1 MNASYMKKSI
11 IFFFLIPLGLFF
23 SSFYPNGL
31 SPVQAKNN
39 SFDKLTTGSFD
50 RPATN
55 PKILKL
61 FDDLQDVIISVSNT
75 IKPAVVHVEVVQKS
89 GEFKYKSL
97 ASGLIVDQRGYILTN
112 EHVVDK
118 AQSITVTLPSKIEYP
133 AEIIGTDKQT
143 DLALI
148 QIKTEESLFVAKLGN
163 SDQVKVGEWVIAVG
177 NPYGFD
183 RTVSFGIVSGKG
195 RVMPNLPLETQLIND
210 FIQTD
215 AAIDPGS
222 SGGPLVDLKGEVI
235 GINSIGFG
243 RGQGF
248 TIPINTAN
256 EVKNKLLTTGTID
269 RGWIGIGIQPL
280 SRDYAKYYNKPD
292 LEGVLI
298 SDVLPDSPAEK
309 AGLLP
314 GDVIIEYMGE
324 KVSAE
329 KEEDLN
335 KFQFLI
341 SQSKVGESAQIKV
354 VRYGIVV
361 NMEVEV
367 ARQPK
372 VKADEYETKFG
383 FTVKEI
389 TDAIY
394 REYMLDDKEGVLVSF
409 VEVGG
414 VASTAQLEE
423 GDIVKKVEK
432 IEIKNLDDFK
442 KSLDQVKDEKQIMLT
457 VKRGKTQ
464 RFVLFSPEE
473 QAKISPEEEK
483 NEKTE

>member
-1 MNASYMKKSI
+1 MKK
-11 IFFFLIPLGLFF
+11 LISLFSLIALGLFF
-23 SSFYPNGL
+23 FGFNPSRL
-31 SPVQAKNN
+31 SGVQAKNN
-39 SFDKLTTGSFD
+39 TFDQPT
-50 RPATN
+50 TN

-75 IKPAVVHVEVVQKS
+75 IKPAVVHIEVVQKS
-89 GEFKYKSL
+89 GQFKYKSL
-97 ASGLIVDQRGYILTN
+97 ASGLIVDERGYILTN
-112 EHVVDK
+112 DHVVDK
-118 AQSITVTLPSKIEYP
+118 AQSITVTLASKIEYP

-143 DLALI
+143 DLAVI
-148 QIKTEESLFVAKLGN
+148 QIKTQESLFVAKLGN
-163 SDQVKVGEWVIAVG
+163 SDEVKVGEWVIAVG

-195 RVMPNLPLETQLIND
+195 RVFPNLPLETQLIND

-222 SGGPLVDLKGEVI
+222 SGGPLVNLKGEVI

-269 RGWIGIGIQPL
+269 RGWIGIVIQPL

-292 LEGVLI
+292 LEGILI
-298 SDVLPDSPAEK
+298 GDVIPDSPAEK

-314 GDVIIEYMGE
+314 GDIIVEYMGE
-324 KVSAE
+324 KASAE

-341 SQSKVGESAQIKV
+341 SQSKVGEPVQIRI
-354 VRYGIVV
+354 VRYGVAV
-361 NMEVEV
+361 NMTVEV

-372 VKADEYETKFG
+372 VKADEYETSFG

-394 REYMLDDKEGVLVSF
+394 REYMLEDKEGVLVSY

-414 VASTAQLEE
+414 AASTAQLEE
-423 GDIVKKVEK
+423 DDIIIKVEK
-432 IEIKNLDDFK
+432 LEIKNLDDFK
-442 KSLDQVKDEKQIMLT
+442 KSLEQVKNEKQIMLT
-457 VKRGKTQ
+457 VKRGKNKQ
-464 RFVLFSPEE
+464 FVLLL
-473 QAKISPEEEK
+473 PEEEK
-483 NEKTE
+483 KEKTE

>member
-1 MNASYMKKSI
+1 MNVSQMKK
-11 IFFFLIPLGLFF
+11 LISLFSLIALGLFF
-23 SSFYPNGL
+23 FGFNTPGL
-31 SPVQAKNN
+31 SGVQAKNN
-39 SFDKLTTGSFD
+39 SSDQLI
-50 RPATN
+50 TN

-75 IKPAVVHVEVVQKS
+75 IKPAVVHIEVVQKS
-89 GEFKYKSL
+89 GQFKYKSL
-97 ASGLIVDQRGYILTN
+97 ASGLIVDEQGYILTN
-112 EHVVDK
+112 DHVVDK

-143 DLALI
+143 DLAVI
-148 QIKTEESLFVAKLGN
+148 QVKTQESLFVAKLGN
-163 SDQVKVGEWVIAVG
+163 SDEVKVGEWVIAVG

-195 RVMPNLPLETQLIND
+195 RVFPNLPLETQLIND

-222 SGGPLVDLKGEVI
+222 SGGPLVNLKGEVI

-269 RGWIGIGIQPL
+269 RGWIGIVIQPL

-292 LEGVLI
+292 LEGILI
-298 SDVLPDSPAEK
+298 GDVISNSPAEK

-314 GDVIIEYMGE
+314 GDIIIEYMGA

-341 SQSKVGESAQIKV
+341 SQSKVGEPVLIKM
-354 VRYGIVV
+354 VRYGIPV
-361 NMEVEV
+361 NIEVEV
-367 ARQPK
+367 ATQPK
-372 VKADEYETKFG
+372 VKADEYETSFG

-394 REYMLDDKEGVLVSF
+394 REYMLDDKEGVLVSY

-423 GDIVKKVEK
+423 DDIIIKVEK
-432 IEIKNLDDFK
+432 FEIKNLDDFK
-442 KSLDQVKDEKQIMLT
+442 KSLEQVKDEKQIMLT
-457 VKRGKTQ
+457 VKRGKNKQ
-464 RFVLFSPEE
+464 FVLLSPEE
-473 QAKISPEEEK
+473 QKK
-483 NEKTE
+483 EKTE

>member
-1 MNASYMKKSI
+1 MKKSI
-11 IFFFLIPLGLFF
+11 VFNLLIFLGLFF
-23 SSFYPNGL
+23 LGIAPLGFL
-31 SPVQAKNN
+31 DVQAKNTQ
-39 SFDKLTTGSFD
+39 LD
-50 RPATN
+50 RPTTN
-55 PKILKL
+55 RKILQL
-61 FDDLQDVIISVSNT
+61 FDDLQNVIISVSNL
-75 IKPAVVHVEVVQKS
+75 IKPAVVHIEVVQKS

-97 ASGLIVDQRGYILTN
+97 ASGLIVDEQGYILTN

-143 DLALI
+143 DLAVI
-148 QIKTEESLFVAKLGN
+148 KIKTKEKLFVPQLGN
-163 SDQVKVGEWVIAVG
+163 SDEVKVGEWVIAVG

-195 RVMPNLPLETQLIND
+195 RVFPYLPIETQLIND

-222 SGGPLVDLKGEVI
+222 SGGPLVNLKGEVI

-256 EVKNKLLTTGTID
+256 QVKNKLLATGTID
-269 RGWIGIGIQPL
+269 RGWMGIVIQPL
-280 SRDYAKYYNKPD
+280 SRDYARYYNAPN
-292 LEGVLI
+292 LEGILI
-298 SDVLPDSPAEK
+298 SDIIPSSPAEK
-309 AGLLP
+309 AGLQP
-314 GDVIIEYMGE
+314 GDVIVDYMGE

-335 KFQFLI
+335 KFQFLV
-341 SQSKVGESAQIKV
+341 SETKVGEPARIKV
-354 VRYGIVV
+354 VRAGTLSNI
-361 NMEVEV
+361 EIKI
-367 ARQPK
+367 ASQPK
-372 VKADEYETKFG
+372 VKADEYETDFG

-394 REYMLDDKEGVLVSF
+394 RQYMLDDKEGVLVSF

-414 VASTAQLEE
+414 VASTAQLQED
-423 GDIVKKVEK
+423 DIVIKVGK
-432 IEIKNLDDFK
+432 FDIKNLDDFK
-442 KSLDQVKDEKQIMLT
+442 QSLEQVKDEKQIMLT
-457 VKRGKTQ
+457 VKRGKTR
-464 RFVLFSPEE
+464 RFVLLLPED
-473 QAKISPEEEK
+473 QSQ
-483 NEKTE
+483 EKTE

>member
-1 MNASYMKKSI
+1 MKKSI
-11 IFFFLIPLGLFF
+11 FFVFLIVFGLFF
-23 SSFYPNGL
+23 FCLYP
-31 SPVQAKNN
+31 A
-39 SFDKLTTGSFD
+39 GSTNIFAQ
-50 RPATN
+50 PASDQ
-55 PKILKL
+55 KILKL

-75 IKPAVVHVEVVQKS
+75 IKPAVVHIEVVHKS
-89 GEFKYKSL
+89 GQIKYKSL
-97 ASGLIVDQRGYILTN
+97 ASGLIIDERGYILTN

-143 DLALI
+143 DLAVI
-148 QIKTEESLFVAKLGN
+148 QVKTEENLFVPQLGN
-163 SDQVKVGEWVIAVG
+163 SDEVKVGEWVIAVG

-195 RVMPNLPLETQLIND
+195 RVFPNLPIETQLIND

-222 SGGPLVDLKGEVI
+222 SGGPLVNLKGEVV

-248 TIPINTAN
+248 TIPMNTAN
-256 EVKNKLLTTGTID
+256 EVKDKLLTTGTID
-269 RGWIGIGIQPL
+269 RGWIGIAIQPL
-280 SRDYAKYYNKPD
+280 SRDYAKYYNQPD

-298 SDVLPDSPAEK
+298 GDVIPDSPAEK

-314 GDVIIEYMGE
+314 GDIIVEYMGQ

-335 KFQFLI
+335 KFQFLV
-341 SQSKVGESAQIKV
+341 SQSTVGEPAQIRI
-354 VRYGIVV
+354 VRYRIPV
-361 NMEVEV
+361 NIEVEV

-372 VKADEYETKFG
+372 VKADEYETDFG

-394 REYMLDDKEGVLVSF
+394 RLYMLDDKEGVLVSF

-423 GDIVKKVEK
+423 DDIIIKVENFE
-432 IEIKNLDDFK
+432 IENLDEFK
-442 KSLDQVKDEKQIMLT
+442 KSLEQVKDEKQIMLT
-457 VKRGKTQ
+457 VKRGKAK
-464 RFVLFSPEE
+464 RFVLLL
-473 QAKISPEEEK
+473 PEEEK
-483 NEKTE
+483 EETIEQ